1 MFGLIETR
9 LAMSVAIS
17 SNRSKKHPEN
27 PYLLVSQAP
36 AFGLLKK
43 LESLDQEYA
52 RRLFHDACPS

>member
-1 MFGLIETR
+1 
-9 LAMSVAIS
+9 MSVAIS